1 MKTKT
6 FDFTTHKYK
15 KVIFTIDSDYT
26 ELVEAV
32 DLEYTKKGYDLKV
45 KTFLDAEEFRRFYD
59 PDPYN
64 FAFNTLNPELAE
76 SCSDAK
82 IYNPSKKDYENYF
95 LD

>member
-32 DLEYTKKGYDLKV
+32 ALEYTKTGHDLKV
-45 KTFLDAEEFRRFYD
+45 KTFLDAEEFERFYD

-76 SCSDAK
+76 SCSEVN

>member
-1 MKTKT
+1 M
-6 FDFTTHKYK
+6 TTHKCK
-15 KVIFTIDSDYT
+15 KVIFTIDSDYL
-26 ELVEAV
+26 ELVEAIGL
-32 DLEYTKKGYDLKV
+32 DYSKFGSDLKIKIFMDKV
-45 KTFLDAEEFRRFYD
+45 ELKKYYD

-76 SCSDAK
+76 SCSEVN